1 MQNNSSEIPGIPMET
16 RVFQVNFS
24 PYRFSNIFS
33 SRHRQKTGYFDQLF
47 LYIDFSHPNHIK
59 YHARPHSHISSA
71 WPKGR
76 AEPHHTSPRVYF
88 HLFHTLASTIS
99 TKIPLSS
106 HSPSFDLHAA
116 PRQHIFYLF
125 HISLPSA
132 RSSKKRSGA
141 CGAGPSCIILFIRY
155 IETSQCSAEC
165 KLCTL
170 DIGLHGFICDVF
182 FCTSSCC
189 FCTRNID
196 FFWPFSDFCQ
206 KSYLIS

>member
-1 MQNNSSEIPGIPMET
+1 MET

-99 TKIPLSS
+99 TKF
-106 HSPSFDLHAA
+106 PSTSACTLRLAHLH
-116 PRQHIFYLF
+116 HFIYLF
-125 HISLPSA
+125 LA
-132 RSSKKRSGA
+132 RLRSNKKRSSTI
-141 CGAGPSCIILFIRY
+141 GAGPFTYLFIFLLHRY
-155 IETSQCSAEC
+155 EST
-165 KLCTL
+165 LCGVHTL
-170 DIGLHGFICDVF
+170 HVLRLCQQFYLQDVLRHE
-182 FCTSSCC
+182 S
-189 FCTRNID
+189 
-196 FFWPFSDFCQ
+196 
-206 KSYLIS
+206 